1 MIILHEFIIDS
12 RTFSALLSCC
22 LLLAVDCRRGGRKQK
37 SRQRSRSGVVSG
49 DSSDVQNEESRK
61 PVVLDN
67 MSVTVEDGMQFSDEG
82 MNDVSFLDDQHTC
95 QVMSKTLTGGIFKI
109 LQA

>member
-1 MIILHEFIIDS
+1 M
-12 RTFSALLSCC
+12 
-22 LLLAVDCRRGGRKQK
+22 
-37 SRQRSRSGVVSG
+37 SG

-67 MSVTVEDGMQFSDEG
+67 LSDTVEDGMQFSDEG
-82 MNDVSFLDDQHTC
+82 MNDVSFLDDLHTC
-95 QVMSKTLTGGIFKI
+95 QVMRKTLTGGIFKI